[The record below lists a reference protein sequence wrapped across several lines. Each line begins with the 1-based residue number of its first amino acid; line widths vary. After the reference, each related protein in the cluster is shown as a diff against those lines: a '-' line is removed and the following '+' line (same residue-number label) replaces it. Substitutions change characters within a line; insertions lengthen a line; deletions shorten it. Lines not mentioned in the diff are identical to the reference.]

1 MILDV
6 AYPDDGWKRGPPMTN
21 SRCNPHTM
29 ILDGKLYVLGGF
41 SDFGPK
47 VVDYME
53 VYDPRL
59 RKWESLPNPPFDF
72 EQFNVE
78 KFITSSLVETKKE
91 IIVAKQCIEDKKA
104 AYSYNVYSYNVMTRC
119 WKTLEPSVR
128 DLRERV
134 VTVGNTLY
142 WVGFL

>member
-41 SDFGPK
+41 SDFGLK

-53 VYDPRL
+53 VYNPRL

-78 KFITSSLVETKKE
+78 KFITSSLVEAKKE
-91 IIVAKQCIEDKKA
+91 IIVAKKCIEDKKA
-104 AYSYNVYSYNVMTRC
+104 ADSYNVYSYNVMTRC

-128 DLRERV
+128 SL
-134 VTVGNTLY
+134 
-142 WVGFL
+142 FSPFM

>member
-41 SDFGPK
+41 SDFGLK

-53 VYDPRL
+53 VYNPRL

-72 EQFNVE
+72 EHFNVE

-91 IIVAKQCIEDKKA
+91 IIVKKA
-104 AYSYNVYSYNVMTRC
+104 AYSYNVMTRC
-119 WKTLEPSVR
+119 RKTLEPSVR
-128 DLRERV
+128 NLCERV